1 MKLKLIAAAAAL
13 VVSVSA
19 IAERYLV
26 IDLRSMDYFWMDF
39 SGSQE
44 KRLGHVTFNKIDDQ
58 KYTYGSPFAARRYVG
73 AGPFDGYMSVK
84 TFTVKE
90 KDGLILMKGSI
101 QQEQIAR
108 RLTIPPYSLTYREAT
123 AIRGAFYDSQGNEDG
138 EFIATQDYS
147 RDTKLHYICGSAGH
161 YRCVDWRSLSRG
173 SQECGGKGFPDKFS
187 HLNKESCEDE
197 LKSWQAD
204 EKARQAEEQ
213 KRKED
218 RICAPENKSASSF
231 SVKRMY
237 GCIEPVSFKTAQ
249 TERLLYDK
257 CLVSWVKASRITTFE
272 RGSYDSMFSVFK
284 DRTEYEF
291 ASTVEETTFDLY
303 FNDDVPEDL
312 KYLVNE
318 AAYSCVVD
326 PFSLPPEGFWPIPW
340 AKPSW
345 EAEKEATD

>member
-1 MKLKLIAAAAAL
+1 MRTLIAFAAL
-13 VVSVSA
+13 VLSTSA
-19 IAERYLV
+19 TAERYLA
-26 IDLRSMDYFWMDF
+26 IDLRSMDYFWMEF

-44 KRLGHVTFNKIDDQ
+44 ERLGYVTFNRTADHR
-58 KYTYGSPFAARRYVG
+58 YEYGSAYAARRYVG
-73 AGPFDGYMSVK
+73 AGKFEGYMSIK
-84 TFTVKE
+84 TFTVKRHAD
-90 KDGLILMKGSI
+90 KSPLMS
-101 QQEQIAR
+101 
-108 RLTIPPYSLTYREAT
+108 AT
-123 AIRGAFYDSQGNEDG
+123 ATPTGWEGFFQDENGDQDG
-138 EFIATQDYS
+138 RFIATTDFDRS
-147 RDTKLHYICGSAGH
+147 RRSLWYICGDAKS
-161 YRCVDWRSLSRG
+161 YRCVATGMPGYSPT
-173 SQECGGKGFPDKFS
+173 QECKGRGFPGKFS
-187 HLNKESCEDE
+187 HLTRESCEDE

-204 EKARQAEEQ
+204 KKARQAEEQ
-213 KRKED
+213 ARQAEEQARKED

-326 PFSLPPEGFWPIPW
+326 PFSAPPEGFWPIPW

-345 EAEKEATD
+345 EAEAE